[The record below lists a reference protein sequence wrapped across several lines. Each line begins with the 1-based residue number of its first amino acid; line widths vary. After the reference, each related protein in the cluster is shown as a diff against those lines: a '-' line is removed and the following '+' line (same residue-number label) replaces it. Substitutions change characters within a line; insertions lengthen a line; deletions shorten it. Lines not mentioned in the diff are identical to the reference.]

1 MGCRQPEVGG
11 WAAGGV
17 DGRAASGGRPAIYI
31 RTHADMQAENLHAAT
46 ARWVICALADGEHFS
61 ARGCAD
67 EKDVRR

>member
-1 MGCRQPEVGG
+1 MGSGRSGR
-11 WAAGGV
+11 AGGQR
-17 DGRAASGGRPAIYI
+17 RAARHIYI

-46 ARWVICALADGEHFS
+46 ARWVFFALADGEHFS